1 MSAPAFTMLDV
12 FEEIDQVVYTFADE
26 PALTAWALDG
36 EATYLCV
43 RPAEAQDVIDPAEL
57 YAMLA
62 VEASKHTGPVRHRA

>member
-1 MSAPAFTMLDV
+1 MSAPAFTMFDV

-36 EATYLCV
+36 EATYLSV
-43 RPAEAQDVIDPAEL
+43 RPADAQDVIDPAEL

-62 VEASKHTGPVRHRA
+62 VESSGQTSPARRY

>member
-1 MSAPAFTMLDV
+1 MTAPALTMFDV

-36 EATYLCV
+36 EATYVTV
-43 RPAEAQDVIDPAEL
+43 RPAGPGDAIDPAEL

-62 VEASKHTGPVRHRA
+62 VEASGRTGPVRRRS